1 MQMLKQYLDELK
13 KVRLLTRQE
22 ETELWYGYK
31 TLGDIDCRQRLIE
44 NYQPLVFK
52 IAMKWRL
59 REFVVLDVIQEGTIG
74 LIEAVEKYDP
84 DKKVAFSIFASHRIY
99 GQMVDYLKQEKGVE
113 CIPLD
118 APIEAQDGEKTFI
131 NFIEDKTAEITTKIE
146 QNYLAEQLKKA
157 FGRLPENERLVLSGV
172 YIDDNEPKE
181 IAATMDKSI
190 SYIYRLQKQGI
201 RRLRGMLS
209 RIMGNWH

>member
-1 MQMLKQYLDELK
+1 MLRYLDELK
-13 KVRLLTRQE
+13 KIRLLSRE
-22 ETELWYGYK
+22 EEEQLWYGYK
-31 TLGDIDCRQRLIE
+31 TLEDLNCRQKLIE

-52 IAMKWRL
+52 IAIKWRL
-59 REFVVLDVIQEGTIG
+59 SEFVILDVIQEGTIG

-99 GQMVDYLKQEKGVE
+99 GQMVDFLKREKGVE
-113 CIPLD
+113 CLTLDSPLED
-118 APIEAQDGEKTFI
+118 EDSGKTLLD
-131 NFIEDKTAEITTKIE
+131 FIEDKTAEITTKAE
-146 QNYLAEQLKKA
+146 QNYLIEQLKKA
-157 FGRLPENERLVLSGV
+157 FGKLPENEQLVLSSF
-172 YIDDNEPKE
+172 YLNDREPKE

-209 RIMGNWH
+209 KLMGNWH